1 MPQLRESISCALG
14 ADRSRCDSGLNL
26 DLNLNLCADRGGCNA
41 VRRQPDVQWQPEQS
55 QPEWP
60 AQPAQHHIYGQKCP
74 GQQSPRPGSSRHRRG
89 PRCRWAL
96 STIIGIDDS
105 IIPYPRGLNRVKFSR
120 VQGSSCSHHLLGQRW
135 YQGATLPARVPPL
148 PEVPPMQVGIF
159 CGVLSICGIH
169 VVGLWA
175 QLTTLSSP
183 CVLSC
188 GNMQRTPSKP
198 CTAWELYLSLPQSPR
213 LSAAYS
219 PERSRACRL
228 S

>member
-26 DLNLNLCADRGGCNA
+26 DLILNLCADRGGCNA

-74 GQQSPRPGSSRHRRG
+74 GQQSPRPGSPRHRRG

-105 IIPYPRGLNRVKFSR
+105 IIPYPRGLNRVNLVGSKGLAAPTTSLGRGGTREPPSRPGSPHCRRSPPCRWAFFVEFS
-120 VQGSSCSHHLLGQRW
+120 Q
-135 YQGATLPARVPPL
+135 Y
-148 PEVPPMQVGIF
+148 
-159 CGVLSICGIH
+159 
-169 VVGLWA
+169 VVFMW
-175 QLTTLSSP
+175 
-183 CVLSC
+183 
-188 GNMQRTPSKP
+188 
-198 CTAWELYLSLPQSPR
+198 
-213 LSAAYS
+213 
-219 PERSRACRL
+219 
-228 S
+228 